1 MYDLVIEHHS
11 QGLSLSVHPDRRDA
25 GAALDSYHRHVD
37 CTRRP
42 IQLTEPFTS
51 YELVDLCDGQ
61 TIAIA
66 TIERRRTDP
75 ITDQQ
80 FTAAKAAVDESLA
93 LASAAERHDIQI
105 AWDQITGA
113 INHTTHHSP
122 PDHQRRQP

>member
-37 CTRRP
+37 CTRRA

-51 YELVDLCDGQ
+51 YELVDPCDGQ

-66 TIERRRTDP
+66 TIERRHADP

-80 FTAAKAAVDESLA
+80 FAAAKAALDESLA
-93 LASAAERHDIQI
+93 LESAADRHDIRI
-105 AWDQITGA
+105 AWDRITGA
-113 INHTTHHSP
+113 IHHTTHHQP
-122 PDHQRRQP
+122 AGHQRRQP